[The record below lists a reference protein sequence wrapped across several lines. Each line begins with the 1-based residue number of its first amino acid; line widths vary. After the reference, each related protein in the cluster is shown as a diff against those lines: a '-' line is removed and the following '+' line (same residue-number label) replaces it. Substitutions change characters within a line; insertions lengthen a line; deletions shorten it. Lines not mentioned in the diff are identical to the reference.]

1 MSKEENVL
9 KFYVL
14 CNTLKDIV
22 RTGWKDWNVNRDR
35 IESIA
40 EHIYGVQMLAI
51 AMKYEYQ
58 YDVDIE
64 KVIMMIAVHELEEIF
79 IGDLTPFQI
88 TKVEKNILGHKVV
101 EEFLKGLLMEKD
113 IKKLVFEFDERKTR
127 EALFAHYCDK
137 LECDLQCKLYD
148 EEKCVDLTKQE
159 NNKTISDLKVKELL
173 NKGMSWSEMWLRF
186 SEKYQY
192 DENFLSI
199 SNYAIDNNI
208 SKFKKC

>member
-1 MSKEENVL
+1 
-9 KFYVL
+9 
-14 CNTLKDIV
+14 
-22 RTGWKDWNVNRDR
+22 
-35 IESIA
+35 
-40 EHIYGVQMLAI
+40 
-51 AMKYEYQ
+51 MKYEYQ

-113 IKKLVFEFDERKTR
+113 IKKLIFEFNERKTR

-186 SEKYQY
+186 SEKYEY

-199 SNYAIDNNI
+199 SNYVIDNDI